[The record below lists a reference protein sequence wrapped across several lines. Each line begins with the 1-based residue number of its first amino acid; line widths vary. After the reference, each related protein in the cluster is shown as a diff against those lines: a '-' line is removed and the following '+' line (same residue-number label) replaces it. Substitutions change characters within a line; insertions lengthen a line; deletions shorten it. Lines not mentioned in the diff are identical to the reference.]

1 MSILR
6 ALLLGMATYS
16 LAVAEVKTELVEYSH
31 GDVVLEG
38 TVAWDD
44 ANAEKRPGVLVVPA
58 WKGVDD
64 HSCETATKLASLGY
78 VALVVDMYG
87 KGVRPAT
94 AEDARAESGKYR
106 NDRVLMRARV
116 GAAFA
121 CLQKHALVDPERL
134 AVIGYC
140 FGGTVALELA
150 RSGVDLDGTVS
161 IHGGLGTPNPAD
173 AKSIHGRV
181 LALHGAAD
189 PHVPPAEVEAFEK
202 EMKDAGVDWKL
213 IPYEGAVHAFTD
225 PSAGADP
232 SRGAAYHEE
241 AAGKAWA
248 DLTAFLQEALAAK

>member
-1 MSILR
+1 MR
-6 ALLLGMATYS
+6 ANRVLLIWVATG
-16 LAVAEVKTELVEYSH
+16 LVAFAEVQTELVEYRH
-31 GDVVLEG
+31 GDAVLEG
-38 TVAWDD
+38 VLAWDD

-64 HSCETATKLASLGY
+64 HSRDWAAKLAAEGY
-78 VALVVDMYG
+78 VALVADIYG

-94 AEDARAESGKYR
+94 ADEARAESGKYR
-106 NDRVLMRARV
+106 NDRALMRAR
-116 GAAFA
+116 AAA
-121 CLQKHALVDPERL
+121 GLECLSKNERVDAERL
-134 AVIGYC
+134 AVIGFC

-150 RSGVDLDGTVS
+150 RSGAELDATVS
-161 IHGGLGTPNPAD
+161 IHGGLGTPNPND
-173 AKSIHGRV
+173 AKAIHGRV

-213 IPYEGAVHAFTD
+213 TPYEGAVHAFTD
-225 PSAGADP
+225 PSAGSDP

-248 DLTAFLQEALAAK
+248 DMTAFLHEVLSGK